1 MSTTKNKQATKSY
14 TGEELKALLSNALK
28 KIGSKEENRLCR
40 YLPGD
45 KGGYMHHFTLKK
57 LKKES
62 PNELVSM
69 LNEYVLENNNPKE
82 LPPKPRASRGTRRRR
97 DHISF
102 TKSELDRM
110 LTHAKAAG
118 DKDIIRKLIPMKDLR
133 TIKKDLIA
141 SIRHNSVE
149 EDLWQS
155 YVELVHETG
164 KGSESEASAF
174 SQFASNFN
182 FTNPNNN

>member
-1 MSTTKNKQATKSY
+1 MSTTKEKQTTRAY
-14 TGEELKALLSNALK
+14 NGQDLENLLSKALK
-28 KIGSKEENRLCR
+28 KIGSQEENRLCR
-40 YLPGD
+40 FLPGE

-62 PNELVSM
+62 PKELVEM
-69 LNEYVLENNNPKE
+69 LNEHILETNSPKE

-110 LTHAKAAG
+110 LAHAKSAG

-141 SIRHNSVE
+141 SIRHNNVE

-155 YVELVHETG
+155 YCELVRETS
-164 KGSESEASAF
+164 KTSESESSAF
-174 SQFASNFN
+174 SQFTNNFN
-182 FTNPNNN
+182 FTNPNS